1 MERQSFRCGADGL
14 FYFFFPGLPTND
26 DSQSDWRINYRPQR
40 GSVAVFFSTF
50 LSCFLQLERRHV
62 ELVEFFLGG
71 GGVMERFSDF
81 PHFSL
86 FLLRSRGDFQ
96 TKTKELC
103 FPDLPRLDAMTEK
116 GKTTTTTTATTIKG
130 FRGQK

>member
-1 MERQSFRCGADGL
+1 MATTLNLLVVVFFWEKIMERQSFRCGADGL

-62 ELVEFFLGG
+62 ELVEFFFLGG
-71 GGVMERFSDF
+71 GHGTFLGFSSF
-81 PHFSL
+81 F
-86 FLLRSRGDFQ
+86 FIFVAFAR
-96 TKTKELC
+96 
-103 FPDLPRLDAMTEK
+103 
-116 GKTTTTTTATTIKG
+116 
-130 FRGQK
+130 